1 MLQRLGA
8 VNAASHLCSIRDP
21 DARHVVIRM
30 TLFGVLLQVFDGI
43 MSPLFRKSGYGKLMC
58 DTVVTAGQSIQAA
71 QVGTEIALIR

>member
-1 MLQRLGA
+1 
-8 VNAASHLCSIRDP
+8 
-21 DARHVVIRM
+21 M